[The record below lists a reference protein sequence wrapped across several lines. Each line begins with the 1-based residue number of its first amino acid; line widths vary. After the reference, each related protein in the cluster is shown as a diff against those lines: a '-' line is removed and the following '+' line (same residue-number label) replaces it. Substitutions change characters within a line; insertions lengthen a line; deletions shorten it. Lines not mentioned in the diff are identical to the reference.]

1 MTASDPDSASAG
13 PSVAEP
19 PRPSV
24 KQGAEALAL
33 RGKPSRVKRLNKKA
47 VVALS
52 AVFIIAA
59 IASTYWGLRNSVP
72 QSGEGPPP
80 RVDHVLPP
88 EGLSRLPRDYTHLGP
103 PIGELGRP
111 VLRQENEAG
120 LTQLP
125 ERSTFTPNPEEDA
138 ARTRRLKEEQ
148 EAEAAARAQVFAQL
162 KQRQQRSPSDS
173 SASTSD
179 TNVEPS
185 GPMAA
190 GSEPPTGSPPSNS
203 DKGYSASQEHKERF
217 LASSAARTD
226 TRIYASG
233 TMQTPRSSTEL
244 MAGSVIP
251 AALLTGIN
259 SDLPGEII
267 ATVTAPVYDTVTGH
281 ALLIPQGARL
291 IGQYDSQISYG
302 QRRVLLAWTR
312 LVMPNGHSIVL
323 DRLPGVDP
331 SGQAGLEDRVD
342 WHVKRL
348 ASGALVSTLLS
359 VGSELA
365 IPDRTGSTSVLIIGT
380 KQGLEESLNQVGQEI
395 TRRNLDVQ
403 PTLRIRPGFPFNVIV
418 AKDLMLESYGGS

>member
-59 IASTYWGLRNSVP
+59 IASTYWGLRNSAP
-72 QSGEGPPP
+72 QSAEGPSP

-148 EAEAAARAQVFAQL
+148 EADAAARAQVFAQL
-162 KQRQQRSPSDS
+162 KQRSRSDS
-173 SASTSD
+173 SAGASD
-179 TNVEPS
+179 TNAEANAPVP
-185 GPMAA
+185 A
-190 GSEPPTGSPPSNS
+190 GSEPVTGSPPSSS
-203 DKGYSASQEHKERF
+203 DKGYSASQEHKEHF
-217 LASSAARTD
+217 LAGSAARTD

-233 TMQTPRSSTEL
+233 TIQTPRSSTEL
-244 MAGSVIP
+244 MAGSIIP

-267 ATVTAPVYDTVTGH
+267 ATVTTPVYDTVTGH
-281 ALLIPQGARL
+281 TLLIPQGARL

-302 QRRVLLAWTR
+302 QSRVLLAWTR

-323 DRLPGVDP
+323 DQLPGVDP

-342 WHVKRL
+342 WHIKRL

-365 IPDRTGSTSVLIIGT
+365 IPDRNGSNSVLIIGT
-380 KQGLEESLNQVGQEI
+380 KQGLEDSLNQVGQEI

-403 PTLRIRPGFPFNVIV
+403 PTLRIRPGLPFNVIV
-418 AKDLMLESYGGS
+418 AKDLVLEQYGAF